1 MLYYA
6 TCPIC
11 TSVTAEADEVKNE
24 QTIIKPEFQVI
35 GILRQV
41 ACHCNDCGARFERT
55 ESYFLDSID
64 EVNVESEF
72 EDDFVEEVKEEI

>member
-24 QTIIKPEFQVI
+24 QTIVKPEF
-35 GILRQV
+35 
-41 ACHCNDCGARFERT
+41 
-55 ESYFLDSID
+55 
-64 EVNVESEF
+64 
-72 EDDFVEEVKEEI
+72 